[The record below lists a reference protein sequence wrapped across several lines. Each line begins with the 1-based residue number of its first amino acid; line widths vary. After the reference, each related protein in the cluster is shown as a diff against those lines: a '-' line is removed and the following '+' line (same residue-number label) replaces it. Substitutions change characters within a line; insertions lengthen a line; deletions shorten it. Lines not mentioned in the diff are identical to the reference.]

1 MPSSLLAA
9 FCACSAEER
18 RGSMDYLYWRWRVM
32 KESPAPPLIT
42 SAKRYALLLVLS
54 RSRDTLMVNWN
65 CRVLPDSQRPEL
77 SMPDCI
83 GAPLVERRPS
93 LRCSARSLSPPRRGW
108 AGGVLL
114 RESRGLLTLFRTRI
128 FQFSCIAFACQ
139 LPVMMSICNH
149 NLITKCMPP
158 CAYLFLLFG

>member
-1 MPSSLLAA
+1 MAEEERAIFAGAAA

-83 GAPLVERRPS
+83 GGAAAISEVQCRV
-93 LRCSARSLSPPRRGW
+93 SPPRRGW

-114 RESRGLLTLFRTRI
+114 RESRGLHSLEDQNLLVQLHRI
-128 FQFSCIAFACQ
+128 
-139 LPVMMSICNH
+139 
-149 NLITKCMPP
+149 CMPVASYDVDMQP
-158 CAYLFLLFG
+158 

>member
-1 MPSSLLAA
+1 VGYAGP
-9 FCACSAEER
+9 
-18 RGSMDYLYWRWRVM
+18 
-32 KESPAPPLIT
+32 PPPPPPPPPLIT

-93 LRCSARSLSPPRRGW
+93 MRGCSAGSLSPPRRGW

-114 RESRGLLTLFRTRI
+114 RESRGLHSLED
-128 FQFSCIAFACQ
+128 QN
-139 LPVMMSICNH
+139 LPVQLHRI
-149 NLITKCMPP
+149 CMPVASYDVDMQP
-158 CAYLFLLFG
+158 